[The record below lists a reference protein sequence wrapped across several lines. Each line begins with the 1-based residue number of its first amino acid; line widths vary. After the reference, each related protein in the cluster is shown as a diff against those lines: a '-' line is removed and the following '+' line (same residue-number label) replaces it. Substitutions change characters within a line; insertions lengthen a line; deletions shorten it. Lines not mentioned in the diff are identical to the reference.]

1 MTHEPTQTDITSQ
14 SLLARVRRHA
24 PGSWERM
31 SSVYGPLVYQWAR
44 RCGLR
49 AEDAA
54 DVVQDVFAVLSRR
67 IQDYRGSGR
76 FRGWLWVMTR
86 NKVRDLIRKSHDQA
100 VAAGGSTAHR
110 HLQQLPDDAPEPGL
124 VDAETSGVSVSATAS
139 STGNS
144 SRSVAEFGVA
154 ARTVEMVRA
163 EFEAST
169 WKAFWS
175 ATVERRTA
183 ADIGAALGMTKH
195 AVHQAKYRVLRRLR
209 EELDELGGLS

>member
-1 MTHEPTQTDITSQ
+1 MTLEPTQTDITSQ

-31 SSVYGPLVYQWAR
+31 SAVYGPLVYQWAR

-54 DVVQDVFAVLSRR
+54 DVVQDVFATLARR
-67 IQDYRGSGR
+67 IDDYRGSGR

-100 VAAGGSTAHR
+100 VATGGSTAHR
-110 HLQQLPDDAPEPGL
+110 QLQQMPDNAPEPGL
-124 VDAETSGVSVSATAS
+124 VDAEKSGVSASAT
-139 STGNS
+139 GGV

-154 ARTVEMVRA
+154 ARTIALVRT
-163 EFEAST
+163 EFEDST
-169 WKAFWS
+169 WKAFWI
-175 ATVERRTA
+175 ATVEHRTA

-209 EELDELGGLS
+209 EELDELDLPA